1 MEKVAAEI
9 EKFGVETM
17 IIQAD
22 FTDKNNLQFYKDLE
36 QKVEDIDIGLLVLN
50 AGCGTPG
57 QFASQSPQ
65 ELA

>member
-1 MEKVAAEI
+1 MEKVAAEV

-22 FTDKNNLQFYKDLE
+22 FTDKNDLQFYKDLE
-36 QKVEDIDIGLLVLN
+36 QKVKEIDIGLLVLN

-57 QFASQSPQ
+57 
-65 ELA
+65 